1 MQCPAIGGSYSEQSA
16 GLFLP
21 PAVRVILAPGA
32 GRRPVLRLR
41 LRALV
46 QVCAL
51 TRQLGTQR
59 SALWDWE
66 MLLSAIQTLG
76 GGVRESRGT
85 I

>member
-1 MQCPAIGGSYSEQSA
+1 MQCPAIGGSYSGQSVC
-16 GLFLP
+16 LFLP
-21 PAVRVILAPGA
+21 PAVHVILAPGA
-32 GRRPVLRLR
+32 GRRPVLR

-59 SALWDWE
+59 SAQWDWE
-66 MLLSAIQTLG
+66 MLLSVIQTLRG
-76 GGVRESRGT
+76 GERESRGT